1 MTLATP
7 FILEKRSCGPQNHPL
22 AKIAMELV
30 EFVIGLFGMA
40 GQSIDILFPMG
51 LWSLIS
57 ELILSLVVVGRIFY
71 FYDLLDLH
79 EHRRDFCYVL
89 FVLLS
94 VVLSWRFSFFQSF
107 EIQIMFAVNFETVV
121 FSFPEEDSFQPYQDM
136 SWQVRFFSSLR
147 NDGTLNLERKD
158 SQDNRSSFVVV
169 VTKGERTKDPPSDYN
184 NIVFNKPLTCLL
196 PVPLYLWRPV
206 VSSTRRREYLL
217 KLLKIGSNTATLDD
231 ILQRVKA
238 EVGNVLY

>member
-71 FYDLLDLH
+71 FYDLLH
-79 EHRRDFCYVL
+79 EHRRDFCYKYVL

-147 NDGTLNLERKD
+147 NDGTLNLGRKD
-158 SQDNRSSFVVV
+158 SQDNRSSFVFV
-169 VTKGERTKDPPSDYN
+169 VTKGERTKDPPP
-184 NIVFNKPLTCLL
+184 ITTT
-196 PVPLYLWRPV
+196 LY
-206 VSSTRRREYLL
+206 ST
-217 KLLKIGSNTATLDD
+217 SP
-231 ILQRVKA
+231 
-238 EVGNVLY
+238 

>member
-1 MTLATP
+1 
-7 FILEKRSCGPQNHPL
+7 
-22 AKIAMELV
+22 
-30 EFVIGLFGMA
+30 
-40 GQSIDILFPMG
+40 
-51 LWSLIS
+51 
-57 ELILSLVVVGRIFY
+57 
-71 FYDLLDLH
+71 
-79 EHRRDFCYVL
+79 
-89 FVLLS
+89 
-94 VVLSWRFSFFQSF
+94 
-107 EIQIMFAVNFETVV
+107 MFAVNFETVV